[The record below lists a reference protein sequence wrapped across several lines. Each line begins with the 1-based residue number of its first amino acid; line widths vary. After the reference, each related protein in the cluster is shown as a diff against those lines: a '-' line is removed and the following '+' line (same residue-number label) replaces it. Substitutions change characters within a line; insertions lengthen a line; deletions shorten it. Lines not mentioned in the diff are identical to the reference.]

1 MDLEHRARVHAA
13 LGDPQRLTIADALT
27 ISDLTVTEIGAL
39 VDMPSNLLAHHLDV
53 LEDAG
58 VVVRKASEG
67 DRRRRYVVLNPSI
80 AGLITH
86 GSPAV
91 EMSPLFVCTHNSAR
105 SQFAAALWGDRTG
118 MPTQSAG
125 STPAPSVHPLAVA
138 VASEHGVDLSGATP
152 RGYDHVANQPDIVIS
167 VCDRA
172 REAGTPFDA
181 PQLHWSIP
189 DPVVGE
195 DIELFR
201 RSFADITERVDRLL
215 DESR

>member
-13 LGDPQRLTIADALT
+13 LGDTQRLTIADALT

-58 VVVRKASEG
+58 VIVRKASEG

-91 EMSPLFVCTHNSAR
+91 DMAPLFVCTHNSAR
-105 SQFAAALWGDRTG
+105 SQFAAALWGKRTG
-118 MPTQSAG
+118 QEVHSAG
-125 STPAPSVHPLAVA
+125 STPAERVHPLAVA
-138 VASEHGVDLSGATP
+138 VAAEHGLDLANAEP
-152 RGYDHVANQPDIVIS
+152 RGYAFVSEEPDFVIS

-172 REAGTPFDA
+172 REAGTPFTA

-189 DPVVGE
+189 DPAVGD
-195 DIELFR
+195 DIDLFR

-215 DESR
+215 SESR